1 MNPEAAPSSS
11 PPPSSS
17 AEALAKFTPY
27 QKSVV
32 AIVTFLQFTII
43 LDFMILSPLGALLLR
58 DLHIPTAKF
67 GLVVSAYA
75 FSAAISGILA
85 AGFADRFDR
94 KKLLLFFYAGFISG
108 TLLCGLATSY
118 RFLLVARVVT
128 GLFGGVIGS
137 IVMAIIADLFP
148 MNMRGRV
155 MGFVQ
160 TAFGASQVLGLPLGM
175 VLATRWSWHAP
186 FLMIVGVSLIAGVF
200 IVVKLRPID
209 EHLKLQRDGNALA
222 HLFRTVSERRYLIA
236 FATTTLLASGGFML
250 MPFGS
255 AFTVNNIGI
264 PVDRLW
270 LIYLVTGILTLLAGP
285 FLGRLSDCI
294 GKYRMFVFGSTVT
307 VIMVLVYTHLG
318 RTPMFWVIAVNALL
332 FVGVTSRMISAS
344 ALMSAVPAPASRG
357 AFMAV
362 NASLQQFAGGVA
374 AAVAGLI
381 VVQTPSGPL
390 ERYDVLGYVV
400 IGAMSIVVIMLRLI
414 DRMVRTVRTERPV
427 AAPSRP

>member
-1 MNPEAAPSSS
+1 MTLEAAPS
-11 PPPSSS
+11 PSSS
-17 AEALAKFTPY
+17 SSSSSSPSSSSIPPSAPTFTPY
-27 QKSVV
+27 QKVVV

-58 DLHIPTAKF
+58 DLHIPTSKF

-75 FSAAISGILA
+75 FSAALSGILA

-94 KKLLLFFYAGFISG
+94 KKLLLFFYAGFVAG
-108 TLLCGLATSY
+108 TLLCGVATSY

-186 FLMIVGVSLIAGVF
+186 FLMIVAMSLIAGVF
-200 IVVKLRPID
+200 IVLKLRPID
-209 EHLKLQRDGNALA
+209 EHLKLQRDGNALL

-264 PVDRLW
+264 TVDRLW
-270 LIYLVTGILTLLAGP
+270 IIYLATGILTLLAGP
-285 FLGRLSDCI
+285 LLGRLSDRI
-294 GKYRMFVFGSTVT
+294 GKYRLFVFGSSVT
-307 VIMVLVYTHLG
+307 MIMVLVYTHLG
-318 RTPMFWVIAVNALL
+318 HTPLPWVIAVNALL

-381 VVQTPSGPL
+381 VVQTPGGAL
-390 ERYDVLGYVV
+390 ERYDVLG
-400 IGAMSIVVIMLRLI
+400 
-414 DRMVRTVRTERPV
+414 
-427 AAPSRP
+427 

>member
-1 MNPEAAPSSS
+1 MPSETPSPSSS
-11 PPPSSS
+11 SSS
-17 AEALAKFTPY
+17 SSSPSPSQPPTFTPY
-27 QKSVV
+27 QKVVV

-58 DLHIPTAKF
+58 DLHIPTSKF

-75 FSAAISGILA
+75 FSAALSGILA

-94 KKLLLFFYAGFISG
+94 KKLLLFFYAGFVAG
-108 TLLCGLATSY
+108 TLLCGVATSY

-186 FLMIVGVSLIAGVF
+186 FLMIVAMSLIAGVF
-200 IVVKLRPID
+200 IVLKLRPID
-209 EHLKLQRDGNALA
+209 EHLKLQRDGNALL

-264 PVDRLW
+264 TVDRLW
-270 LIYLVTGILTLLAGP
+270 IIYLATGILTLLAGP
-285 FLGRLSDCI
+285 LLGRLSDRI
-294 GKYRMFVFGSTVT
+294 GKYRLFVLGSSVT
-307 VIMVLVYTHLG
+307 MIMVLVYTHLG
-318 RTPMFWVIAVNALL
+318 HTPLPWVIAVNALL

-381 VVQTPSGPL
+381 VVQTPGGAL

-400 IGAMSIVVIMLRLI
+400 IGAMLVVVVMLRLI
-414 DRMVRTVRTERPV
+414 DRMVRMV
-427 AAPSRP
+427 AAPGRP

>member
-1 MNPEAAPSSS
+1 MPSETPSPSSS
-11 PPPSSS
+11 SSS
-17 AEALAKFTPY
+17 SSSPSPSQPPTFTPY
-27 QKSVV
+27 QKVVV

-58 DLHIPTAKF
+58 DLHIPTSKF

-75 FSAAISGILA
+75 FSAALSGILA

-94 KKLLLFFYAGFISG
+94 KKLLLFFYAGFVAG
-108 TLLCGLATSY
+108 TLLCGVATSY

-186 FLMIVGVSLIAGVF
+186 FLMIVAMSLIAGVF
-200 IVVKLRPID
+200 IVLKLRPID
-209 EHLKLQRDGNALA
+209 EHLKLQRDGNALL

-264 PVDRLW
+264 TVDRLW
-270 LIYLVTGILTLLAGP
+270 IIYLATGILTLLAGP
-285 FLGRLSDCI
+285 LLGRLSDRI
-294 GKYRMFVFGSTVT
+294 GKYRLFVFGSSVT
-307 VIMVLVYTHLG
+307 MIMVLVYTHLG
-318 RTPMFWVIAVNALL
+318 HTPLPWVIAVNALL

-381 VVQTPSGPL
+381 VVQTPGGAL

-400 IGAMSIVVIMLRLI
+400 IGAMLVVVVMLRLI
-414 DRMVRTVRTERPV
+414 DRMVRMV
-427 AAPSRP
+427 AAPGRP

>member
-1 MNPEAAPSSS
+1 MPSETPSPSSS
-11 PPPSSS
+11 SSSSSSSSPSPPPT
-17 AEALAKFTPY
+17 FTPY
-27 QKSVV
+27 QKVVV

-58 DLHIPTAKF
+58 DLHIPTSKF

-94 KKLLLFFYAGFISG
+94 KKLLLFFYAGFVAG
-108 TLLCGLATSY
+108 TLLCGVATSY

-186 FLMIVGVSLIAGVF
+186 FLMIVAMSLIAGVF
-200 IVVKLRPID
+200 IVLKLRPID
-209 EHLKLQRDGNALA
+209 EHLKLQRDGNALL

-264 PVDRLW
+264 TVDRLW
-270 LIYLVTGILTLLAGP
+270 IIYLATGILTLLAGP
-285 FLGRLSDCI
+285 LLGRLSDRI
-294 GKYRMFVFGSTVT
+294 GKYRLFVLGSSVT
-307 VIMVLVYTHLG
+307 MIMVLVYTHLG
-318 RTPMFWVIAVNALL
+318 HTPLPWVIAVNALL

-381 VVQTPSGPL
+381 VVQTPGGAL

-400 IGAMSIVVIMLRLI
+400 IGAMLVVVVMLRLI
-414 DRMVRTVRTERPV
+414 DRMVRMV
-427 AAPSRP
+427 AAPGRP